1 LTNING
7 REDRS
12 GILRMRYLATTDA
25 MPSSPTT
32 PAPNPQHASHEA
44 VDLDQVAKLVDA
56 LEKDLASAKLDAAST
71 QKLLGEIET
80 IKNALGSPAPRHSR
94 VRESLHAIRRTIE
107 HAAGRASGEVWRDAL
122 YLAEIGRILGMP

>member
-12 GILRMRYLATTDA
+12 GILRTRYLATTDA

-32 PAPNPQHASHEA
+32 PAPNPQHASYEA
-44 VDLDQVAKLVDA
+44 VDLDQG
-56 LEKDLASAKLDAAST
+56 
-71 QKLLGEIET
+71 LLGEIET
-80 IKNALGSPAPRHSR
+80 IKNALRSPAPRHSR